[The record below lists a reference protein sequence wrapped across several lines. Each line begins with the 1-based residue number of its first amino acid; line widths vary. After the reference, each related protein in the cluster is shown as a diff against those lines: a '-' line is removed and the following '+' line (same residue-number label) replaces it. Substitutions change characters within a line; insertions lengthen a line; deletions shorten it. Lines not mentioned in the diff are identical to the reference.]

1 MSNLPDTNFLNE
13 HPMLI
18 QEYAIYTPPIDEFF
32 NSICEWIDNKVP
44 GGYIY
49 GVSRLGKSRAIKFW
63 LSNLI
68 EEKYDGRIVF
78 FNMNYRD
85 HQRPSEREFMTE
97 ILSAID
103 HKFQEGG
110 RTSDKLQRVINH
122 MCVRAKNCLTNH
134 VILMID
140 EAQFMH
146 DQEYKWL
153 CTIQNE
159 MDRLGFRFTV
169 ISVGSHELTYQHE
182 IFAMA
187 ENAYLMSRFMVRNAC
202 FHGIRSHVEL
212 AYVLAGYDDE
222 SEWPKGSG
230 LSFTH
235 YFFPRA
241 YKAGFRIGDSS
252 TEMWEIFSDLAPST
266 LKKDLNVPMEHIA
279 KSVEYLFRKNTSS
292 NSLKVVFT
300 KAILEEAIK
309 QTGYEQHMHATGLIV
324 GRKARSA

>member
-63 LSNLI
+63 LRNLI
-68 EEKYDGRIVF
+68 EEKYDGRIIF
-78 FNMNYRD
+78 FSMNYKD

-97 ILSAID
+97 ILTAIG
-103 HKFQEGG
+103 HKFQEGPKTFD
-110 RTSDKLQRVINH
+110 RLQRVIKH
-122 MCVRAKNCLTNH
+122 MCVCAKNSQTNH

-146 DQEYKWL
+146 DHEYKWL
-153 CTIQNE
+153 CNIQNE

-187 ENAYLMSRFMVRNAC
+187 ESAYLMSRFMVRNAC
-202 FHGIRSHVEL
+202 FHGIRSQLEL
-212 AYVLAGYDDE
+212 EYVLNGYDIE

-241 YKAGFRIGDSS
+241 YLAGFRIVESS
-252 TEMWEIFSDLAPST
+252 VGMWEIFGELAPST
-266 LKKDLNVPMEHIA
+266 LNKNLNVPMEHIA
-279 KSVEYLFRKNTSS
+279 KTVEYLFRKHANSD
-292 NSLKVVFT
+292 SLKVAFS
-300 KAILEEAIK
+300 KAILYEAIK
-309 QTGYEQHMHATGLIV
+309 QTGYEQHMHAISLIM
-324 GRKARSA
+324 GKKARSA